1 MSNVLN
7 KTRQAGFT
15 LVELVIVILILGI
28 LSAVAL
34 PRFINL
40 GVDAR
45 KAKAEGIY
53 GAVRS
58 ANQIVRAGALIRGA
72 TGATGTVSVDGATI
86 DVVYGYPKAS
96 DPNGIVTAAGLDA
109 TNDKVT
115 VAVVAGTPPSVTITV
130 DGAATAANCRITYTE
145 ATAVL
150 APVIALSATAC

>member
-1 MSNVLN
+1 MSIDLN
-7 KTRQAGFT
+7 KARQAGFT

-72 TGATGTVSVDGATI
+72 TGATGTVDVDGATVN
-86 DVVYGYPKAS
+86 VVYGYPAAS
-96 DPNGIVTAAGLDA
+96 ATGIVAAAGLNA
-109 TNDKVT
+109 TDDKVT

-145 ATAVL
+145 ATSAL
-150 APVIALSATAC
+150 APVVSLSATSC